1 MQLIQDLGEVNMLP
15 LITLI
20 YLSALAIRSVKSVSV
35 DKGSCILFKSVQSH
49 CGTNYRDSNYH
60 IHFVMKEMKVILK
73 QGAVRRVWKGI
84 FETWDNIFF

>member
-1 MQLIQDLGEVNMLP
+1 MLP

-35 DKGSCILFKSVQSH
+35 DKGSCILFKSVRSH

-60 IHFVMKEMKVILK
+60 IHFIMKEKKVKLK
-73 QGAVRRVWKGI
+73 QGFVRRVWNCI
-84 FETWDNIFF
+84 YETCDNIFF